1 MLLLDINYIFYI
13 YDLFIYV
20 YLFVK
25 FCKLIV
31 QCYFQIEENCDLKY
45 LSTNELLKSL
55 FYDSNAE
62 ILLIFSTC

>member
-31 QCYFQIEENCDLKY
+31 QYYFQIEENCDLKY